1 MYLSQEDINEI
12 IDKMVDLGL
21 SNPAMVNEFLR
32 EISPRYIAT
41 LPIGSP
47 TPRLQLRA
55 YLLRMN
61 VTTTLPDG
69 TIALLIFL
77 ESVVSNVSS
86 QEDIAFF
93 DAKIEKVEAR
103 ALMKGNPTD
112 LPATTAAAPPVSPIE
127 ALDLSAATLDLTPE
141 AEVGGQDDTLSIDF
155 FKKTMEVSRSV
166 FKVLVHRHFDTD
178 PNFISGE
185 DPEFGLGTGWVIGD
199 RLMITN
205 HHVVEARGRFEA
217 PAEPEDFV
225 LQGQNTYIIPDYH
238 TLSDADK
245 MIKLDESALLA
256 YDKELDFAI
265 YQLPE
270 NYSDRAPLKLRRRN
284 IEKSLS
290 NKLADRVNI
299 VQHPMGKPQR
309 VGFRNNFIVVG
320 DDRRLSYLTDTEG
333 GSSGSPVCDDKW
345 KVAALHRAT
354 KSISAQ
360 NVKINGALIRR
371 ENTGVPIRT
380 ILAHLEAE
388 HPEIHAIIES

>member
-1 MYLSQEDINEI
+1 
-12 IDKMVDLGL
+12 
-21 SNPAMVNEFLR
+21 
-32 EISPRYIAT
+32 
-41 LPIGSP
+41 
-47 TPRLQLRA
+47 
-55 YLLRMN
+55 
-61 VTTTLPDG
+61 
-69 TIALLIFL
+69 
-77 ESVVSNVSS
+77 
-86 QEDIAFF
+86 
-93 DAKIEKVEAR
+93 
-103 ALMKGNPTD
+103 
-112 LPATTAAAPPVSPIE
+112 
-127 ALDLSAATLDLTPE
+127 
-141 AEVGGQDDTLSIDF
+141 
-155 FKKTMEVSRSV
+155 
-166 FKVLVHRHFDTD
+166 
-178 PNFISGE
+178 
-185 DPEFGLGTGWVIGD
+185 
-199 RLMITN
+199 MITN